1 MFDGF
6 KVTRV
11 FGDDWDRLND
21 MKNVFMRWRM
31 VVNHL
36 LYSVQRVG
44 LHESQLILLYKKT
57 KPNVEISMSP
67 FRSPFFNEFVL

>member
-36 LYSVQRVG
+36 LY
-44 LHESQLILLYKKT
+44 ICTPYKEWGCMKA
-57 KPNVEISMSP
+57 N
-67 FRSPFFNEFVL
+67 